1 MRHTNATQRT
11 VAGITPPL
19 FTFLDAQPNGPLL
32 FAASSPD
39 GGYAQI
45 AGRGDMWCAALGSET
60 DTASIPGV
68 YPTPASAAEAV
79 ARHVEVLPY
88 SHAEAYYSQRER
100 LVRQRVARGDV
111 GKTYSYH
118 TPPPP
123 TGFTLSEDWSGSKY
137 RFYADAEGGT
147 ATAVVS
153 GAATRWVA
161 AVTDGTNSDYYEAA
175 WINPEEAAT
184 ALTAASV
191 ELAKWR
197 HTEAQALA
205 YPDTIPLIDDH
216 GDTLWVVDRDYYYR
230 LGDQRLHSQAARA
243 RDRSRSYGGVGL

>member
-1 MRHTNATQRT
+1 MRHTNATQRPG
-11 VAGITPPL
+11 AGITPPL

-45 AGRGDMWCAALGSET
+45 AGRGDVWCAALGSEIG
-60 DTASIPGV
+60 TASIPGV

-79 ARHVEVLPY
+79 ARHVEVVPY
-88 SHAEAYYSQRER
+88 FHAEAYYSQRER
-100 LVRQRVARGDV
+100 RVRRRAARGDV

-123 TGFTLSEDWSGSKY
+123 PGFTLSEDWSGSKY
-137 RFYADAEGGT
+137 RFYADAGGG

-153 GAATRWVA
+153 GRATRWVT
-161 AVTDGTNSDYYEAA
+161 AVTDGTNSDYYGAA
-175 WINPEEAAT
+175 WVNPEEAAS
-184 ALTAASV
+184 ALTAAGV
-191 ELAKWR
+191 ELAEWR
-197 HTEAQALA
+197 HAEAQALA

-230 LGDQRLHSQAARA
+230 LGDQRLHTQAARA
-243 RDRSRSYGGVGL
+243 RDRSRSYGGMGL